1 MNLIRNRFCLK
12 RIQTENKNFIQEVFK
27 YSSIKS
33 RELTSDG
40 DKEEENSVEVTCE
53 TKNGSGEQLPIDY
66 SLKSNINNN
75 CFVKCLETNFLGV
88 GLASKRKSVSEC
100 SSSDNTSSGRL
111 STNLYQMSSCFRD
124 DNDDRVKMIIY
135 FKNTCV

>member
-1 MNLIRNRFCLK
+1 M
-12 RIQTENKNFIQEVFK
+12 FK

-40 DKEEENSVEVTCE
+40 DREEENSGEVPCE
-53 TKNGSGEQLPIDY
+53 TKNESGEQLPIDY
-66 SLKSNINNN
+66 SLKSNAN